1 MAEPRRKYDRE
12 FKVEAVKLA
21 SRGDKTLAQVARDLG
36 VNSNVL
42 TRWKRQLTSTQA
54 GGDPN
59 FAFPGK
65 GRLNPVEEELRSL
78 RKQLRDVTE
87 QRDILKKALAIFS
100 KTPDRNDNS

>member
-21 SRGDKTLAQVARDLG
+21 SRGDKALAQVARDLG

-42 TRWKRQLTSTQA
+42 TRWKRQLTSAQA

-65 GRLNPVEEELRSL
+65 GRLNPFEEELRSL